1 MADAVK
7 DQRNGAPIMNGET
20 LNSREIERLTRE
32 HALALRLLELGQ
44 QRELEPFLRES
55 LALVVEAAEARQGYL
70 ELHDDADV
78 AGAPRWWIAH
88 GFSEAEIQDVRLAIS
103 RGIIAEALATGQTI
117 VTPSALL
124 DPRFGA
130 RESVRRGQIEA
141 VLCAPIGVDP
151 PQGVLYLQGRSA
163 PGLFSDDER
172 ARAEI
177 FARHLAPLVDRMLL
191 EHGRRQAGDATT
203 ALRSTLQLSGVIGR
217 SAALAAAAFISLP
230 VWK

>member
-130 RESVRRGQIEA
+130 RMSGQGEMARQIEA
-141 VLCAPIGVDP
+141 LFAVACKRA
-151 PQGVLYLQGRSA
+151 
-163 PGLFSDDER
+163 GLSR
-172 ARAEI
+172 GS
-177 FARHLAPLVDRMLL
+177 L
-191 EHGRRQAGDATT
+191 G
-203 ALRSTLQLSGVIGR
+203 LS
-217 SAALAAAAFISLP
+217 AAAFRPPGGKQGLLFD
-230 VWK
+230 